1 MAKHTEGPWTSHEL
15 EDGRFSVVH
24 WGPLAY
30 VGADEPGVAEANA
43 ALMAAAPELLEALVQ
58 ALGALDC
65 GSVAGLFQSE
75 GEQSWHNSTVK
86 KARAA
91 IAKAKA

>member
-43 ALMAAAPELLEALVQ
+43 RLMAAAPDLLEALDGMVQ
-58 ALGALDC
+58 CIDAFHDTSRPIPSYLSAWYGA
-65 GSVAGLFQSE
+65 
-75 GEQSWHNSTVK
+75 
-86 KARAA
+86 ARAA
-91 IAKAKA
+91 IAKAVA

>member
-43 ALMAAAPELLEALVQ
+43 TLMAAAPDLLDACYAALNLEA
-58 ALGALDC
+58 AARIGSMDGALK
-65 GSVAGLFQSE
+65 GLDVQYHFDQI
-75 GEQSWHNSTVK
+75 
-86 KARAA
+86 RAA
-91 IAKAKA
+91 IANA